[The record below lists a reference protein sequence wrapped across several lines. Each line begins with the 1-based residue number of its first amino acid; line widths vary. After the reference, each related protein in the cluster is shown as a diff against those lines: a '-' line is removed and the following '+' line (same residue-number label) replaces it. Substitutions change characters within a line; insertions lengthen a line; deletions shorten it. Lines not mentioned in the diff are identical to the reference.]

1 MTKRIIDGNGWM
13 FIPKNPI
20 SKAGVFPY
28 LGSEIAG
35 APEPNRVYNVFR
47 PPEELENA
55 AETFKLLP
63 IIDEHE
69 LLGESGT
76 STDDRPPA
84 GFTGEKVTYEH
95 PYLFAPLK
103 ITSPKLMAEIRGG
116 KSELSPAYFT
126 EYEPSEGVYEGQK
139 YQFIQHI
146 RAGNHLALV
155 ERGRT
160 GADVA
165 VLDHQ
170 TFTFDTGGL
179 LPMNLEELLAAVAE
193 LSKEEKAQLMTALA
207 PATDE
212 EKIEEETSVKAED
225 EDETLVDEAKDEG
238 EPLVDEVS
246 GVTEAAAEAETA
258 KTEGD
263 NAAAVKAS
271 EEAVQNAEEVL
282 AATEELRDKIAE
294 DSMKKAIRH
303 IDNRNRMLARVKPF
317 IGAVPAT
324 AMDSAESIASYF
336 LKKKGV
342 KFAKGQAT
350 AVTMGYLHG
359 RKPASETVAQDSKP
373 VTQNETIC
381 ALWGKK

>member
-1 MTKRIIDGNGWM
+1 M

-35 APEPNRVYNVFR
+35 APEPNRIYNVFR
-47 PPEELENA
+47 PPEELEKA

-126 EYEPSEGVYEGQK
+126 EYEPCEGVYEGQK
-139 YQFIQHI
+139 YQYIQHI
-146 RAGNHLALV
+146 SAGNHLALV

-170 TFTFDTGGL
+170 TFAFDTGGL
-179 LPMNLEELLAAVAE
+179 LPMNLEELLTAVAE
-193 LSKEEKAQLMTALA
+193 LSDEEKAQLLAALN

-212 EKIEEETSVKAED
+212 EKTEEETSVKAEH
-225 EDETLVDEAKDEG
+225 EGEPLVNEAKDEG
-238 EPLVDEVS
+238 DPLVEEVS
-246 GVTEAAAEAETA
+246 DVTEAAAAAETA
-258 KTEGD
+258 KAEGD
-263 NAAAVKAS
+263 NTAAVKAS

-303 IDNRNRMLARVKPF
+303 IDERNRMLARVKPF
-317 IGAVPAT
+317 IGAVPVA
-324 AMDSAESIASYF
+324 AQDSAESIASYF

-373 VTQNETIC
+373 VTQDETIT

>member
-47 PPEELENA
+47 PPEELESA

-126 EYEPSEGVYEGQK
+126 EYEPCEGVYEGQQ
-139 YQFIQHI
+139 YQYIQHI
-146 RAGNHLALV
+146 KAGNHLALV

-170 TFTFDTGGL
+170 TFAFDTGGL

-193 LSKEEKAQLMTALA
+193 LSDEEKAQLMTALA
-207 PATDE
+207 PSTDE
-212 EKIEEETSVKAED
+212 EKTEEKT
-225 EDETLVDEAKDEG
+225 EDETPAEVKDEG
-238 EPLVDEVS
+238 EPLVEEVS
-246 GVTEAAAEAETA
+246 EVTEAAAAAEAA
-258 KTEGD
+258 KAEGD
-263 NAAAVKAS
+263 DVAAAESA

-317 IGAVPAT
+317 IGAVPAA
-324 AMDSAESIASYF
+324 AMDSAESIAAYF
-336 LKKKGV
+336 LNKKGV
-342 KFAKGQAT
+342 KFPKGQAA

-359 RKPASETVAQDSKP
+359 RKPASENVAQDSKP
-373 VTQNETIC
+373 VTQDETIS